1 MKSIKILSIIIALI
15 AIFTACKKENI
26 TKLNE
31 TKGFKIANMKM
42 NYYGKTLDYTVKY
55 NPSTKEIQVSGK
67 DANEFNQITAKYK
80 NAVAMYTSENDVTFF
95 NTTDEYYAYVFRN
108 MINKPQNRIIKNEQE
123 NNLVY
128 IQEITTQ
135 LYEHIN
141 YANLL
146 RTSTFDNLNFA
157 NININNFTVYQKC
170 GNDGTD
176 NWCTSNY
183 TVSSLGVKESWISDR
198 DNDKYSS
205 FRITD
210 TRIADNQQWPSN
222 LTFYQYNWMQIVFFQ
237 DVNFGG
243 KAIGFNKPV
252 NPLVKLEVPDLRAK
266 IIGAYGANWNDRISS
281 FYQFFTL

>member
-1 MKSIKILSIIIALI
+1 
-15 AIFTACKKENI
+15 
-26 TKLNE
+26 
-31 TKGFKIANMKM
+31 MKM

-80 NAVAMYTSENDVTFF
+80 NAVAMYTGENDVTFF

-123 NNLVY
+123 TNLVL
-128 IQEITTQ
+128 IQTVTTQ

-141 YANLL
+141 GINLL
-146 RTSTFDNLNFA
+146 RTSSFDNFNYA
-157 NININNFTVYQKC
+157 NINNQNFIVYQKC

-176 NWCTSNY
+176 NWCPTNY
-183 TVSSLGVKESWISDR
+183 TVSSLGAKETWISDS

-210 TRIADNQQWPSN
+210 TRVEEDIQLFPFN
-222 LTFYQYNWMQIVFFQ
+222 LTFNQYNRMQIVFVQ
-237 DVNFGG
+237 DANYAG
-243 KAIGFNKPV
+243 KAIGFNKPL
-252 NPLVKLEVPDLRAK
+252 NANWMLYEPDLRTK
-266 IIGAYGANWNDRISS
+266 IIYAYGANWNDRISS